1 MMLAWSFGET
11 ELVSHVLTILSH
23 LIHACTFEGVD
34 TYSDER
40 VKVPSIN
47 PSLFLV
53 SKAFLTARAQAA

>member
-11 ELVSHVLTILSH
+11 ELVSHVPTMLSH
-23 LIHACTFEGVD
+23 LIQAYTFEGVD